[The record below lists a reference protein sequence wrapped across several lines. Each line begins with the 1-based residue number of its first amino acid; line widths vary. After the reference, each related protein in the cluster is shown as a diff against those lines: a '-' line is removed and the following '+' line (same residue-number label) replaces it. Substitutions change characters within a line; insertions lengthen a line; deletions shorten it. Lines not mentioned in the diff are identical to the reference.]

1 LGANFENS
9 EILAPILKIFGAKD
23 ENASF
28 FSPNLKIR
36 HFWRQILNGGIF
48 LAPNF
53 ENIAFFG
60 AKFENAAFLA
70 PNRKIRHF

>member
-28 FSPNLKIR
+28 FWRQILKILHFLVPNLKMR
-36 HFWRQILNGGIF
+36 HFWRRIGRFVIF
-48 LAPNF
+48 S
-53 ENIAFFG
+53 
-60 AKFENAAFLA
+60 AKV
-70 PNRKIRHF
+70 